1 MVGVMKSV
9 ETFQNGDRAPI
20 ESHEHLRCDGTVLIH
35 HDLSMTCTTEACP
48 VQRGSYEW
56 MLAHRSFHG
65 CDYVLRR
72 CEGCAVEPMA
82 PPWGDAVQKPAA

>member
-1 MVGVMKSV
+1 MKSF
-9 ETFQNGDRAPI
+9 ETFQRHGDCAPI

-48 VQRGSYEW
+48 VPPGSAEEW

-72 CEGCAVEPMA
+72 CESGAVEPMA